1 MFINELSPLLIMSE
15 ELRVRIMF
23 LRVNKVFKLIM
34 FQYVHHL
41 KGK

>member
-1 MFINELSPLLIMSE
+1 MFINELSSLLIMSE

-23 LRVNKVFKLIM
+23 LRVNKVFKLIT
-34 FQYVHHL
+34 FQYAHHL